1 MRNKLT
7 IKNSDL
13 IVAPQGLDKFWT
25 LKNKLTIPLN
35 HIVGATLDNGIIF
48 DKKGLRLPGTA
59 AFGYYV
65 GTFKSNSDTIFYN
78 AKKGENIIV
87 IQLKDENY
95 NRLVLSV
102 DNPHE
107 WADKI
112 NNL

>member
-1 MRNKLT
+1 
-7 IKNSDL
+7 L
-13 IVAPQGLDKFWT
+13 I
-25 LKNKLTIPLN
+25 
-35 HIVGATLDNGIIF
+35 
-48 DKKGLRLPGTA
+48 KKGLRLPGTA

-107 WADKI
+107 WVDKI